1 MKIKHTIVLSLVAF
15 TIFSSCNKVNKNDL
29 TNNSVWAELVESKT
43 VLIKPE
49 GWDDEYWNS
58 VNKNVD
64 RQKIFNTVV
73 DAVLSGKQKAYN
85 ILTDEV
91 LTVEQVKEMLDNVQ
105 LDNMGEMTSQKIKSE
120 DLSTIRMREKWT
132 FDESEFK
139 MYKVVT
145 RIDLLLKKLDQRGVH
160 IGDKALFYVN
170 LSDCG
175 SK

>member
-1 MKIKHTIVLSLVAF
+1 MKIKSNFVLGLFAF
-15 TIFSSCNKVNKNDL
+15 SMLSSCNKSR
-29 TNNSVWAELVESKT
+29 NNGSENNLVWAELVESKT

-64 RQKIFNTVV
+64 RQKIFETIV

-85 ILTDEV
+85 IITDEV
-91 LTVEQVKEMLDNVQ
+91 LTVEQAKEMLDNIQ
-105 LDNMGEMTSQKIKSE
+105 LDNMGEMTSQKITPQ

-132 FDESEFK
+132 FDEREFK

-145 RIDLLLKKLDQRGVH
+145 RIDLLLKKLDQTGVH

-170 LSDCG
+170 L
-175 SK
+175 KE

>member
-1 MKIKHTIVLSLVAF
+1 MKTKHSIILSVALVA
-15 TIFSSCNKVNKNDL
+15 TFSSCNKGSDAGS
-29 TNNSVWAELVESKT
+29 TNTNAWAELVESKT

-49 GWDDEYWNS
+49 GWDDEYWDS

-64 RQKIFNTVV
+64 RKKIFNTIV

-105 LDNMGEMTSQKIKSE
+105 LDEMGGMTSKKIKPE
-120 DLSTIRMREKWT
+120 DLSMIRMREKWS
-132 FDESEFK
+132 FDEKEFK
-139 MYKVVT
+139 MQKQVT
-145 RIDLLLKKLDQRGVH
+145 RIDLLLKKLDQTGTY

-170 LSDCG
+170 LNN
-175 SK
+175 